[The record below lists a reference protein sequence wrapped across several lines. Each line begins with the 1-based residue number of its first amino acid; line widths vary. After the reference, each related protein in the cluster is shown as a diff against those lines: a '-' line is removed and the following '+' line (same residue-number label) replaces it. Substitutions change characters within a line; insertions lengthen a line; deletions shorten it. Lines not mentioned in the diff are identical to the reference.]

1 MRVVTGL
8 VGGRTPALRQHRPR
22 EGRRGGSRDSGAG
35 AGGGGCLRLLSPL
48 LLEVAAAGLGGSR
61 PGRQNPGSPT
71 GCPRCGAFSGSSG
84 GGPGPSPPGSG
95 GAKERRWRWWPCL
108 CSKKAGASWN
118 PRRPTAGPGP
128 LSHPGA
134 TCFSWERRDLWGLD
148 LGLGVPSRGPRTAL
162 LPWQSA
168 QGEGVSQRPGGR
180 WVTCPATAPAGGET
194 WRQRVPRA
202 LGRFSVTFVLCLLQ
216 QRRAQ

>member
-1 MRVVTGL
+1 MSEVAPRPCASTGH
-8 VGGRTPALRQHRPR
+8 GR
-22 EGRRGGSRDSGAG
+22 GA
-35 AGGGGCLRLLSPL
+35 
-48 LLEVAAAGLGGSR
+48 EAAAGTRVQGPEVAVACDSCPLCFLKWQLLAWGGLAQAAR
-61 PGRQNPGSPT
+61 TRALPPVAHGV
-71 GCPRCGAFSGSSG
+71 
-84 GGPGPSPPGSG
+84 GPSQGPQAAALAPPLRGPG
-95 GAKERRWRWWPCL
+95 GAKERRRRWWPCL

-148 LGLGVPSRGPRTAL
+148 LGLGVPSRGSRTAL

-194 WRQRVPRA
+194 QRQRVPRA